1 MNISNTQK
9 LIISIVATVGIGSLG
24 GIFTIAEI
32 PNWYAGLNKPS
43 FNPPNWLFGPV
54 WTSLYTMMGIAFY
67 LIWKQPATDTR
78 KKAIQIFIIQFVL
91 NFFWSIIFFSLH
103 SIGAALIEIIVMWIF
118 ILLTIIQFSKLS
130 KPAAWLLVP
139 YIAWVSFA
147 TLLTASIWKLN

>member
-1 MNISNTQK
+1 MKISSTQK
-9 LIISIVATVGIGSLG
+9 LIISLIATIGIGSLG

-54 WTSLYTMMGIAFY
+54 WTSLYTMMGVAFY
-67 LIWKQPATDTR
+67 LIWKQAETATR
-78 KKAIQIFIIQFVL
+78 KKAILLFIIQFVL

-147 TLLTASIWKLN
+147 SLLTASIWKLN

>member
-1 MNISNTQK
+1 MSITRIQK

-24 GIFTIAEI
+24 GIFTISEI

-54 WTSLYTMMGIAFY
+54 WTSLYTMMGVSFY
-67 LIWKQPATDTR
+67 LIWKQPANETR
-78 KKAIQIFIIQFVL
+78 KKAIQLFMIHFVL
-91 NFFWSIIFFSLH
+91 NFFWSIIFFSIH
-103 SIGAALIEIIVMWIF
+103 AIGSALIEIIVMWIF

-130 KPAAWLLVP
+130 KVAAWLLVP

-147 TLLTASIWKLN
+147 TILTASIWKLN

>member
-1 MNISNTQK
+1 MSISSTQK
-9 LIISIVATVGIGSLG
+9 LIISLIATIGIGSLG

-32 PNWYAGLNKPS
+32 PTWYAGLNKPS

-67 LIWKQPATDTR
+67 LVWKQPETEIR
-78 KKAIQIFIIQFVL
+78 KKAIQLFIIQFVL

-118 ILLTIIQFSKLS
+118 ILLAIIQFSKLS

>member
-1 MNISNTQK
+1 MNISSTQK
-9 LIISIVATVGIGSLG
+9 LIISLIATIGIGSLG

-32 PNWYAGLNKPS
+32 PTWYAGLNKPS

-54 WTSLYTMMGIAFY
+54 WTSLYTMMGIAIY
-67 LIWKQPATDTR
+67 LVWKQPETEIR
-78 KKAIQIFIIQFVL
+78 KKAIQLFIVQFVL

>member
-147 TLLTASIWKLN
+147 TILTASIWKLN

>member
-24 GIFTIAEI
+24 AIFTIAEI

-67 LIWKQPATDTR
+67 LIWKQLATDTR

>member
-1 MNISNTQK
+1 MNLSSIQK
-9 LIISIVATVGIGSLG
+9 LFISLVATIGIGSLG

-32 PNWYAGLNKPS
+32 PTWYAGLNKPS

-67 LIWKQPATDTR
+67 LIWKQPATDSR
-78 KKAIQIFIIQFVL
+78 KKAIQLFIIQFVL

-103 SIGAALIEIIVMWIF
+103 AIAAALIEIIVMWVF
-118 ILLTIIQFSKLS
+118 ILLTILQFSKLS
-130 KPAAWLLVP
+130 KTAAWLMVP

>member
-1 MNISNTQK
+1 MNISSIQK

-43 FNPPNWLFGPV
+43 FNPPIWLFGPV
-54 WTSLYTMMGIAFY
+54 WTSLYTMMGVSFY
-67 LIWKQPATDTR
+67 LIWKQPKTETR
-78 KKAIQIFIIQFVL
+78 KKAIQLFVIQFVL

-103 SIGAALIEIIVMWIF
+103 AIGAATIEIIVMWIF

-130 KPAAWLLVP
+130 KTAAWLLVP

-147 TLLTASIWKLN
+147 TVLTASVWKLN

>member
-1 MNISNTQK
+1 MNISSTQK
-9 LIISIVATVGIGSLG
+9 LIISLIATIGIGSLG

-67 LIWKQPATDTR
+67 IIWKQPATDTR
-78 KKAIQIFIIQFVL
+78 KKAIQLFIIQFVL

>member
-1 MNISNTQK
+1 MNLSSIQK
-9 LIISIVATVGIGSLG
+9 LFISLVATIGIGSLG

-32 PNWYAGLNKPS
+32 PTWYAGLNKPS

-67 LIWKQPATDTR
+67 LIWKQPATDSR
-78 KKAIQIFIIQFVL
+78 KKAIQLFIIQFVF

-103 SIGAALIEIIVMWIF
+103 AIAAALIEIIVMWVF
-118 ILLTIIQFSKLS
+118 ILLTILQFSKLS
-130 KPAAWLLVP
+130 KTAAWLMVP